1 MCKCCSAL
9 RIVAASTG
17 PANRDSIPRKRDG
30 YPRAAE
36 FAFSGPQSVREVTP
50 LVGHKGHAGRDRV
63 GRYQQSRWSFS
74 ESRAAQKQMEAL
86 TERNRAAKK
95 RTKPVA
101 RKPAAKPPAKK
112 KTDTRTR
119 RFLDALLGLKL

>member
-1 MCKCCSAL
+1 MAAL
-9 RIVAASTG
+9 I
-17 PANRDSIPRKRDG
+17 
-30 YPRAAE
+30 
-36 FAFSGPQSVREVTP
+36 
-50 LVGHKGHAGRDRV
+50 
-63 GRYQQSRWSFS
+63 
-74 ESRAAQKQMEAL
+74 
-86 TERNRAAKK
+86 ERNRAAKK